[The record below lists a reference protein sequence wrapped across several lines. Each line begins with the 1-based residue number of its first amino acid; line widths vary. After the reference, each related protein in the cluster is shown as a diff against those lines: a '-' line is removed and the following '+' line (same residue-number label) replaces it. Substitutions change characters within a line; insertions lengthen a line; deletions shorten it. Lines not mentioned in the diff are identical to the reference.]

1 MKSMLIVFTLLAA
14 GSLMGQSPGE
24 TTGNITFAP
33 HSTFVSHIAVASFS
47 YYSGNCADYQLSPGF
62 IDFQRMPRS

>member
-14 GSLMGQSPGE
+14 GSLMGQSPGQSPGE

-33 HSTFVSHIAVASFS
+33 HSTFVSHIAVASFVLLLFR
-47 YYSGNCADYQLSPGF
+47 QLCGLPTE
-62 IDFQRMPRS
+62 P